1 MAAKAPNRLV
11 RVGLMI
17 SGTLFLGL
25 GLLGLV
31 LPILP
36 TTPFLLLAAFCYSR
50 SSKRL
55 NDWLMS
61 NRLFGSYL
69 KNYKEGRGMP
79 VKAKLFTI
87 SFLWVTITFSTFTVV
102 TILAVQILL
111 ILVAVGVTV
120 HLLKIKNLKQ

>member
-1 MAAKAPNRLV
+1 MVTKEPNRII

-17 SGTLFLGL
+17 SGTFFLGL

-50 SSKRL
+50 SSKRFY
-55 NDWLMS
+55 DWLMS

-79 VKAKLFTI
+79 VKAKMFTI
-87 SFLWVTITFSTFTVV
+87 SFLWVTITYSAFTVV
-102 TILAVQILL
+102 TIFAVQIIL

>member
-1 MAAKAPNRLV
+1 MVAKEPNRII
-11 RVGLMI
+11 RVGLI
-17 SGTLFLGL
+17 VSGTFFLGL

-50 SSKRL
+50 SSKRFY
-55 NDWLMS
+55 DWLMT

-69 KNYKEGRGMP
+69 KNYREGKGMP

-87 SFLWVTITFSTFTVV
+87 SFLWVTITFSAFTV
-102 TILAVQILL
+102 INIFAVQIIL
-111 ILVAVGVTV
+111 IVVAVGVTV
-120 HLLKIKNLKQ
+120 HLLKIKNLK

>member
-1 MAAKAPNRLV
+1 MVAKEPSKII
-11 RVGLMI
+11 RVGLII
-17 SGTLFLGL
+17 SGTFFLGL

-50 SSKRL
+50 SSKRM

-87 SFLWVTITFSTFTVV
+87 SFLWVTITFSAFTVV
-102 TILAVQILL
+102 TILAVQIIL
-111 ILVAVGVTV
+111 ILVAIGVTV

>member
-1 MAAKAPNRLV
+1 MVTKEPNRIV
-11 RVGLMI
+11 RVGLII

-50 SSKRL
+50 SSKRFY
-55 NDWLMS
+55 DWLMS

-69 KNYKEGRGMP
+69 KNYKEGKGMP

-102 TILAVQILL
+102 TILAVQIIL

>member
-1 MAAKAPNRLV
+1 MVTKEPNRII
-11 RVGLMI
+11 RVGLII
-17 SGTLFLGL
+17 SGTFFLGL

-50 SSKRL
+50 SSKRFY
-55 NDWLMS
+55 DWLMS

-87 SFLWVTITFSTFTVV
+87 SFLWVTITFSAFTVV
-102 TILAVQILL
+102 TIFAVQIIL

>member
-1 MAAKAPNRLV
+1 MVAKEPNRII
-11 RVGLMI
+11 RVGLII

-50 SSKRL
+50 SSKRFYG
-55 NDWLMS
+55 WLMS

-87 SFLWVTITFSTFTVV
+87 SFLWVTITFSAFTVV
-102 TILAVQILL
+102 TILAVQIIL

>member
-1 MAAKAPNRLV
+1 MVTKEPNRII
-11 RVGLMI
+11 RVGLII

-50 SSKRL
+50 SSKRFY
-55 NDWLMS
+55 DWLMS

-87 SFLWVTITFSTFTVV
+87 SFLWVTITFSAFTVV
-102 TILAVQILL
+102 TIFAVQIIL

>member
-1 MAAKAPNRLV
+1 M
-11 RVGLMI
+11 RVGLII

-50 SSKRL
+50 SSKRFY
-55 NDWLMS
+55 DWLMS

-87 SFLWVTITFSTFTVV
+87 SFLWVTITFSAFTVV
-102 TILAVQILL
+102 TIFAVQIIL